1 MAHTFDEL
9 VEKQR
14 AADKAQVQVEQLRDT
29 YGSPTAELWSEQQT
43 GTYET
48 AWRAWRDLG
57 RDVQAAITEYAKDEG
72 VARNV
77 VEADVK
83 KQARHSEAD

>member
-1 MAHTFDEL
+1 M
-9 VEKQR
+9 
-14 AADKAQVQVEQLRDT
+14 
-29 YGSPTAELWSEQQT
+29 
-43 GTYET
+43 
-48 AWRAWRDLG
+48 WRAWRDLG